1 MVCANR
7 ESRGIM
13 HWQLVTDDY
22 GHIIQPRQRKVPQ
35 KIHLPNDQ
43 IDFYRAIK
51 LIFKASRVYASEFT
65 VLILLNDLIF
75 GYLIVSTFW

>member
-51 LIFKASRVYASEFT
+51 LIFKEMCIRDSYECIMTIFKVYKRH
-65 VLILLNDLIF
+65 I
-75 GYLIVSTFW
+75 YC